1 MRKNRGI
8 VRGVSLL
15 LGGVIALTALAGCAR
30 KSEDLE
36 EQVAKDPAVSS
47 IEETADGEYQVT
59 LDDSTPPDD
68 LADIAGRLNDLTE
81 SVTDDDVVLRLRAGA
96 WQWTLSGDAG
106 ERADLA
112 QAVSELV
119 GVDGILQGRV
129 WSSEDA
135 LGIEA
140 VAEAG
145 VEPVSVVM
153 PLADAAAAGPLTGG
167 LQLKVSDVHE
177 RSTVETRNPE
187 KVKPALEAVVEVAAL
202 APIQRYSLDD
212 ESLSLR
218 MRSVE
223 GAAAATPVVD
233 ALNAGD
239 SGVGVSLISGIISA
253 PAAQQ
258 DLAARLSAIL
268 TPIDGVIGASID
280 THGPAALH
288 LSVTTTDAE
297 SAATV
302 QQALLATPDLQA
314 FNSLQLFVLKQDEPG
329 TWATGKTMKE
339 RGFVENFER
348 ALSLAGTEGVRSA
361 AIGPLELDVVLEHGA
376 DAAAVAP
383 AIKAAALR
391 DQEAEIFGS
400 TSWGPEKDR
409 ALYSFDV
416 TGKLHVNLVN
426 GYGDEDAFVEA
437 WNDAPDL

>member
-1 MRKNRGI
+1 MRNNRGI

-59 LDDSTPPDD
+59 LDDSTPPAD
-68 LADIAGRLNDLTE
+68 LAGIAGRLNDLTE
-81 SVTDDDVVLRLRAGA
+81 SVTDDDVALRLRVGA

-112 QAVSELV
+112 HAVSELV
-119 GVDGILQGRV
+119 GVDGILQGKV
-129 WSSEDA
+129 WASEDA

-177 RSTVETRNPE
+177 RSAVETRNPE
-187 KVKPALEAVVEVAAL
+187 RVEPALEAVVEVAAL
-202 APIQRYSLDD
+202 APIQRYTLDD

-239 SGVGVSLISGIISA
+239 SGVAVSLISGIISA

-258 DLAARLSAIL
+258 DLAGRLSAIL

-297 SAATV
+297 SAAMV

-339 RGFVENFER
+339 NGFVENFER
-348 ALSLAGTEGVRSA
+348 ALALVGTEGVRSA

-376 DAAAVAP
+376 DASAVVP

-400 TSWGPEKDR
+400 TSWEPEKDR

-416 TGKLHVNLVN
+416 TGKLNVKLVN
-426 GYGDEDAFVEA
+426 GRGDKDAFVEA

>member
-1 MRKNRGI
+1 MRNNRGI

-59 LDDSTPPDD
+59 LDDSTPPAD

-96 WQWTLSGDAG
+96 WQWRLSGDGDETAH
-106 ERADLA
+106 LA
-112 QAVSELV
+112 QAVGALA
-119 GVDGILQGRV
+119 GVDGILQGKV

-145 VEPVSVVM
+145 VEPASVVM
-153 PLADAAAAGPLTGG
+153 PLAAAAAEGPLTGG

-177 RSTVETRNPE
+177 RSTVETRNLE
-187 KVKPALEAVVEVAAL
+187 RVKPALEAVLEVAAL
-202 APIQRYSLDD
+202 APIQRYTLDD

-268 TPIDGVIGASID
+268 TPIDGVVGAAID
-280 THGPAALH
+280 THGPQALH
-288 LSVTTTDAE
+288 LTVTTSDAE
-297 SAATV
+297 SAAVV

-339 RGFVENFER
+339 NGFVENFER
-348 ALSLAGTEGVRSA
+348 ALALAGTEGVRSA

-376 DAAAVAP
+376 DAAAVVP

-416 TGKLHVNLVN
+416 TGKLNVKLVN
-426 GYGDEDAFVEA
+426 GWGDKDAFVEA